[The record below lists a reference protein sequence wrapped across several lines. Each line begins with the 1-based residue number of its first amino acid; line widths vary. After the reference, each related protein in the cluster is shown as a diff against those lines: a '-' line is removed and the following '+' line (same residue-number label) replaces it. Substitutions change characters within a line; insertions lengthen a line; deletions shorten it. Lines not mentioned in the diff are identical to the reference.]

1 MGSDGEQMQEDI
13 HVLRQVLDNLLVF
26 FSAEEVVMKEVR
38 NLNSSS
44 PFNKNIK
51 SSRIYVCN
59 IGI

>member
-1 MGSDGEQMQEDI
+1 MKSLFKKMGDSLMGSDGEQMQEDI

-44 PFNKNIK
+44 PL
-51 SSRIYVCN
+51 
-59 IGI
+59 

>member
-1 MGSDGEQMQEDI
+1 M
-13 HVLRQVLDNLLVF
+13 LRQVLDNLLA

-38 NLNSSS
+38 NPNPVHL
-44 PFNKNIK
+44 FNKNIK